1 MTRQDPRASRGYRN
15 RNPGNIEHSERN
27 RWLGL
32 DNPPSDGRFCR
43 FTEHRYG
50 IRALALL
57 LMAYYDRHGC
67 DTVAKIIARW
77 APSHENPT
85 DAYAAA
91 VARRVGVAATDV
103 IDVHDPAVM
112 FGLVDGIV
120 RFELGGQPYTENEIW
135 DGLALAGF
143 RRPEPQSV
151 LAAAATDTGK
161 GTLAATVAGVLAALS
176 QAEPVIDALG
186 RLPWPVAVAVVL
198 TTAAT
203 VLVWRAR
210 RS

>member
-1 MTRQDPRASRGYRN
+1 MSSIDPKSSRGYRN
-15 RNPGNIEHSERN
+15 RNPGNIEHHEHN

-32 DNPPSDGRFCR
+32 ADPPTDGRFCR

-67 DTVAKIIARW
+67 DTVAKIIERW
-77 APSHENPT
+77 APTHENPT
-85 DAYAAA
+85 RSYA
-91 VARRVGVAATDV
+91 VAVAQRLGVRRDDR
-103 IDVHDPAVM
+103 IDVHAPHIM
-112 FGLVDGIV
+112 HGLVAGII
-120 RFELGGQPYTENEIW
+120 RFELGGQPYSEPELW
-135 DGLALAGF
+135 DGLELAGF
-143 RRPEPQSV
+143 RRPKPAGIAE
-151 LAAAATDTGK
+151 AATTDTGK
-161 GTLAATVAGVLAALS
+161 GTIAATVAGAAAVAS

-186 RLPWPVAVAVVL
+186 RLPWQAAIAVVL
-198 TTAAT
+198 VAAIA